1 VHCALLVRSAQ
12 AILLAYH
19 VGATHIL
26 TKEVLHAEAARTT
39 IMAQHV
45 HHFALSRH
53 VQKTDA
59 VQKMV
64 PAPVMKTLEAR
75 TAQLHSAL
83 QPSVRLDYASR
94 NAYCLQMEPSRAAAL
109 RNMDVALG
117 SLETIALSPT

>member
-19 VGATHIL
+19 VGATRIL
-26 TKEVLHAEAARTT
+26 QKEVHRAEAARTT

-45 HHFALSRH
+45 HHSALSRH

-64 PAPVMKTLEAR
+64 PAPVTKTLEAR
-75 TAQLHSAL
+75 TVRLPSAL
-83 QPSVRLDYASR
+83 QPSVRLENASR
-94 NAYCLQMEPSRAAAL
+94 NAYCLQMEPTRAAAL
-109 RNMDVALG
+109 QSMDVALG
-117 SLETIALSPT
+117 SLETIALSPI